1 MSAGC
6 HPGGFRASMTRPG
19 GVSGLLPLGL
29 LLTGVGIITVP
40 TAAG

>member
-1 MSAGC
+1 
-6 HPGGFRASMTRPG
+6 MTRPG
-19 GVSGLLPLGL
+19 GVSGLLLLGL